1 MTTPNKITLARIV
14 MIPVFVIFAI
24 YYGQSV
30 RRGQPVEWL
39 RFAAIVTFLIAGMSD
54 GLDGYIARRY
64 NQKSSLGVILDPIA
78 DKGLMLCT
86 ILTLSLTDWSD
97 IDSDSARFPIWF
109 PVVVITRD
117 IVLMVGAMVV
127 YFLNGSVQVKTRWT
141 GKIATFFQI
150 AAIAWLM
157 LQLRFVPLIVIV
169 VIAGLF
175 TLISGIHYV
184 ADGVRQLQASGHAHA
199 KPL

>member
-14 MIPVFVIFAI
+14 LIPIFVIFAI
-24 YYGQSV
+24 YYGQSI

-64 NQKSSLGVILDPIA
+64 NQKSSLGVVLDPIA

-97 IDSDSARFPIWF
+97 IDSDSSRFPIWF

-117 IVLMVGAMVV
+117 IFLLVGVMVV
-127 YFLNGSVQVKTRWT
+127 YFLNGSVQVKPRWT
-141 GKIATFFQI
+141 GKIATFCQI
-150 AAIAWLM
+150 TAIAWLM
-157 LQLRFVPLIVIV
+157 LQLRFVPLIVVV

-175 TLISGIHYV
+175 TVISGVHYV

-199 KPL
+199 KPS

>member
-1 MTTPNKITLARIV
+1 MTTANKITVVRIL
-14 MIPVFVIFAI
+14 MIPAFVAMAI
-24 YYGQSV
+24 YYGQSIQ
-30 RRGQPVEWL
+30 RGAPLEWM
-39 RFAAIVTFLIAGMSD
+39 RFTAIAIFLIAAVSD

-64 NQKSSLGVILDPIA
+64 NQKSSLGVVLDPIA

-117 IVLMVGAMVV
+117 IVLLVGVMVV
-127 YFLNGSVQVKTRWT
+127 YFLNGSVQVKPRWT

-150 AAIAWLM
+150 
-157 LQLRFVPLIVIV
+157 
-169 VIAGLF
+169 
-175 TLISGIHYV
+175 T
-184 ADGVRQLQASGHAHA
+184 
-199 KPL
+199 

>member
-14 MIPVFVIFAI
+14 LIPVFVIFAI
-24 YYGQSV
+24 YYGQSI

-39 RFAAIVTFLIAGMSD
+39 RFAAIVTFLIAGVSD

-64 NQKSSLGVILDPIA
+64 NQKSSLGVVLDPIA

-86 ILTLSLTDWSD
+86 ILTLSFTDWSD

-117 IVLMVGAMVV
+117 IVLVVGVMVV
-127 YFLNGSVQVKTRWT
+127 YFLNGSVQVKPRWT

-150 AAIAWLM
+150 TAIAWLM
-157 LQLRFVPLIVIV
+157 LQLRFVPLIVVV

-199 KPL
+199 KPS